1 MKKTISEPAHCS
13 STRGGHPSQFTLNF
27 STPEMMEE
35 YNNNNNSN
43 NIFNRSVSMSAAT
56 YDSNNNTVILSPTS
70 VNNMAV
76 TRQLKL
82 VNLEENC
89 TSIELD
95 DKEEKENNF
104 EYEVAGG
111 GEDCSSNEVESRSRF
126 GRFKAKFSMKRM
138 TSPIRRP
145 SKNHEET
152 LATTQSCDDHTLNTT
167 LSQ

>member
-1 MKKTISEPAHCS
+1 MKKTISEPHC
-13 STRGGHPSQFTLNF
+13 TRGGLTSGQFTLNF

-35 YNNNNNSN
+35 YNNNNNNSN
-43 NIFNRSVSMSAAT
+43 MINFNRSMSMSAAT

-95 DKEEKENNF
+95 DKRDDEKENSNF
-104 EYEVAGG
+104 EYEIAGD
-111 GEDCSSNEVESRSRF
+111 DCSNNEVESRSRF
-126 GRFKAKFSMKRM
+126 GRFKAKFSIK
-138 TSPIRRP
+138 S
-145 SKNHEET
+145 
-152 LATTQSCDDHTLNTT
+152 
-167 LSQ
+167 